1 MKKVGT
7 LNRRKDTDMMP
18 EIRFRDSEERLV
30 KEVGEFRHSLGC
42 QWNDC
47 CDECRGWGQGLY
59 DVANGQFTCIN
70 CIAKKRWLEMVGK
83 PSEY

>member
-1 MKKVGT
+1 M
-7 LNRRKDTDMMP
+7 NRRKDTDMMP

-30 KEVGEFRHSLGC
+30 KEMEELRHFIGC
-42 QWNDC
+42 QWNDR
-47 CDECRGWGQGLY
+47 CDSCKGWGQGLY
-59 DVANGQFTCIN
+59 DVATGKFTCLN